1 MKQKP
6 LRPTDFTP
14 HPDDAASVDA
24 LAEIRTRFRLTPRGR
39 VWSVFTTNAFTDLHV
54 QHLFAMSELIE
65 FNRLQFTNQESQFTD
80 DGFAKMANHPK
91 IQAFMD
97 QNNPMLT
104 DESAK
109 LVGTSRRLRWVNF
122 PNCSI
127 TDAGVTAISCST
139 QLLALSLIAN
149 PVTDKC
155 IPDLCKLTNLRRL
168 SVRDTA
174 ITEASIATLESNLPR
189 CQINP
194 KWKPKT

>member
-1 MKQKP
+1 VKQKP

-14 HPDDAASVDA
+14 HSDDAASVAA

-39 VWSVFTTNAFTDLHV
+39 VWSVFTTNAFTDSHV
-54 QHLFAMSELIE
+54 RFLLALPELIE
-65 FNRLQFTNQESQFTD
+65 FNRLQFTNQESRFTD
-80 DGFAKMANHPK
+80 DGFAQLGNHPK

-97 QNNPMLT
+97 QNNPLLT
-104 DESAK
+104 DESAR
-109 LVGTSRRLRWVNF
+109 LVGTSNQLRWVNF

-127 TDAGVTAISCST
+127 TDAGVTAISNSK

-149 PVTDKC
+149 PITDNC

-174 ITEASIATLESNLPR
+174 ITDASITTLESNLPR
-189 CQINP
+189 CQVNP